1 MATYVNCLNANG
13 KLFLSGFYQEDL
25 KIIQESCENLGLAYE
40 SHLEREGWIAAK
52 FVK

>member
-1 MATYVNCLNANG
+1 MRLYCLNANG

-25 KIIQESCENLGLAYE
+25 KIIQESCENLGLTYE
-40 SHLEREGWIAAK
+40 SHLEQEGWIAAK